1 MFALNDS
8 TRWNFK
14 FFSKRGAVAL
24 LASAALLSAC
34 GGGGD
39 AGGGSEVFPDSIT
52 VTSLDG
58 PSGGSVGKTT
68 TMNVKVTTTGGIAAN
83 EITYDW
89 EQTAGTPVLSKSQN
103 NGNYESTL
111 SFVPIVAGDVTF
123 KVTVNARGKT
133 GSQSKSVPI
142 N

>member
-1 MFALNDS
+1 MHALNDS
-8 TRWNFK
+8 TLWNFGL
-14 FFSKRGAVAL
+14 FSKRATVAL
-24 LASAALLSAC
+24 LTSAALLSAC

-39 AGGGSEVFPDSIT
+39 AGGGSDVIPESIT

-58 PSGGSVGKTT
+58 PSGGSVGQTT

-83 EITYDW
+83 EITYTW
-89 EQTAGTPVLSKSQN
+89 EQTAGTAVLTKSQN
-103 NGNYESTL
+103 NGDYESTL
-111 SFVPIVAGDVTF
+111 SFVPAVAGNVTF
-123 KVTVNARGKT
+123 KVTVSARGKT